1 MVVTRSF
8 EEGVRSGRNRCLNAI
23 SEALSAAFE
32 LNTFRLHNLLETRN
46 VLDVLG
52 ALARALWALVRFRPL
67 ALQCLLYAHGRSR
80 QVDIKRSTSTRY
92 GVRRCCRLCARACRM
107 RASWWTSTT

>member
-1 MVVTRSF
+1 VSLGAAGRYRVAMVVTRSF

-32 LNTFRLHNLLETRN
+32 LSTFRLHNLLETRN

-52 ALARALWALVRFRPL
+52 ALSRALCNTA
-67 ALQCLLYAHGRSR
+67 
-80 QVDIKRSTSTRY
+80 
-92 GVRRCCRLCARACRM
+92 
-107 RASWWTSTT
+107 ASSPNPSTTTALTMASLPPKWL